1 MQFTTILSVA
11 FFVLGVTAVSGPN
24 GKRTC
29 VFGAIN
35 CKYRNHRCA
44 NFCSDGGNK
53 QTEGGFINTD
63 CSCPAGTSSDPYI
76 GAGCINVATAL
87 GRHNC

>member
-1 MQFTTILSVA
+1 MQFTSILAVTL
-11 FFVLGVTAVSGPN
+11 FVLGVSAKTGPN

-29 VFGAIN
+29 VFGAISCEYKKN
-35 CKYRNHRCA
+35 RCA

-63 CSCPAGTSSDPYI
+63 CSCPAGTNDNPYT

-87 GRHNC
+87 GRSNC